1 MLVPAIDISYDKPHA
16 FFYISVPNKGKGLA
30 FFDIVDKFSNFRKK

>member
-16 FFYISVPNKGKGLA
+16 FFYISVPSKGKGL
-30 FFDIVDKFSNFRKK
+30 VDKFSNFRKK